1 MGLKLIFESKLCIVE
16 KDQSTLPDE
25 KSAPLHQTGSSFPF
39 WKFLPVREVAMSL
52 FQTRT
57 GRNFQNGKTD
67 SHKSDLEKKYGFWN
81 SKLGFNR
88 C

>member
-25 KSAPLHQTGSSFPF
+25 KSAPLHQTGSSFP
-39 WKFLPVREVAMSL
+39 
-52 FQTRT
+52 
-57 GRNFQNGKTD
+57 NGKTD